1 MTRYEAVERIR
12 AVQAGNGLPWWF
24 PLETMG
30 AFAFQSWNDPLFT
43 YGREY
48 GYIQGIAEA
57 AGISSDELAE
67 ILAHGKE
74 PVVVEPQASGQAETK
89 QKDKA
94 GEDV

>member
-1 MTRYEAVERIR
+1 MTSSEAVERIR

-30 AFAFQSWNDPLFT
+30 AIALQSWHDPLFN

-48 GYIQGIAEA
+48 GYIQWIAEA

-74 PVVVEPQASGQAETK
+74 PVVVEPQESEQAETTE
-89 QKDKA
+89 
-94 GEDV
+94 GGG

>member
-1 MTRYEAVERIR
+1 MTSSEAVERIK
-12 AVQAGNGLPWWF
+12 AVQTGKGLPWWF
-24 PLETMG
+24 ALETMG
-30 AFAFQSWNDPLFT
+30 VIALQSWHDPLFN

-67 ILAHGKE
+67 ILAHGKD
-74 PVVVEPQASGQAETK
+74 PVVVEPQESEQAVTK